1 MFSKT
6 TLLLL
11 LTTTNLGCGGSAKQG
26 DSGSSDAAAD
36 TDDGGGDT
44 DEAPCTV
51 LTSGD
56 WLLNGTSIG
65 HEMFGTLAF
74 DEDACTF
81 TLSDWNMNMDI
92 ATGGTIAGDQLTF
105 VGFVDDPSA
114 RDWAQCSGTVES
126 ATSATAQCDD
136 GATITMDFDG

>member
-1 MFSKT
+1 MLSKT

-11 LTTTNLGCGGSAKQG
+11 LTTTSLGCGGDAKQG
-26 DSGSSDAAAD
+26 DSGSSDAAA
-36 TDDGGGDT
+36 DT

-92 ATGGTIAGDQLTF
+92 ATGGTVVGDQVVF
-105 VGFVDDPSA
+105 AGFVDNPSA